1 MLVATAGHVDHG
13 KTALIK
19 ALTGVDTDRLPE
31 EKQRG
36 LSIDLGFA
44 YHDLGGGEVLGF
56 VDVPGHER
64 FVRNMAAGVAAIDY
78 ALLVVAADD
87 GPMPQTREHLAIL
100 ELLGV
105 PRGAV
110 AISKIDRVDEARVD
124 EVKAAVRSVVA
135 GTALANAEIYP
146 VSGLT
151 GAGVENLRDALLTAS
166 DVNRGRD
173 DEGNFRL
180 AIDRSFTVS
189 GAGLVV
195 TGAVMAGHV
204 SVGDQLL
211 LSPQGVSVRVRGL
224 RALDRETDTGVVGQR
239 CALNITGPDLR
250 RVEVKRGDWIV
261 APEAHAP
268 ARRFDARLT
277 VLADEPRPLTHWTP
291 VHVHAAASDVTG
303 RVAIL
308 GSRRIT
314 PGETGLAQL
323 VLDQPIGALHG
334 DRFILRDQSARRT
347 IAGGMVLDPFPPPRG
362 RARPARLT
370 QLEALAAPTPAEA
383 LALLLTQGDG
393 LVDLDNFATAW
404 NLTPEAAEALWR
416 GHDLMR
422 ITVAGRA
429 VGLSAGRWQALRDD
443 VLDTLGRWHARHP
456 DSLGPEE
463 TDLRRTLSHP
473 VANALMAAAVARLL
487 QDGAL
492 RRDGLSLRLPDH
504 RAEMTPED
512 AALWRRVEPLIAE
525 GGIRPPRVREL
536 AADLDLEIAAT
547 EGFLGRAARLGHL
560 LRVAPNR
567 YFPPA
572 AVHRLAEIAEETAA
586 QAADGLFSAAEYRD
600 RSSIGRNLTIE
611 VLEFLDAAHVTR
623 RIGERRRILQTADEA
638 FGRPAS

>member
-110 AISKIDRVDEARVD
+110 AISKIDRVDDARIA
-124 EVKAAVRSVVA
+124 EVTAAVRAVVA
-135 GTALANAEIYP
+135 DTALADADIYP

-151 GAGVENLRDALLTAS
+151 GTGVQELRAALLAAAHAGRDRDA
-166 DVNRGRD
+166 
-173 DEGNFRL
+173 EGNFRL

-195 TGAVMAGHV
+195 TGAVMAGRV
-204 SVGDQLL
+204 TAGDQLL
-211 LSPQGVSVRVRGL
+211 LSPQGVAVRVRGL
-224 RALDRETDTGVVGQR
+224 RALDREAETGVAGQR
-239 CALNITGPDLR
+239 CALNITGADLR
-250 RVEVKRGDWIV
+250 RVEVERGDWIV
-261 APEAHAP
+261 APPAHAP
-268 ARRFDARLT
+268 VRRFDAELT
-277 VLADEPRPLTHWTP
+277 VLADEPRALTHWTP

-308 GSRRIT
+308 GSRQIA
-314 PGETGLAQL
+314 PGETGLVQL

-347 IAGGMVLDPFPPPRG
+347 VAGGRVLDPFPPPRG
-362 RARPARLT
+362 RARPARLA
-370 QLEALAAPTPAEA
+370 QLEAMAAPAPAEA
-383 LALLLTQGDG
+383 LGVLLRQGDG

-404 NLTPEAAEALWR
+404 NLTPEAADILWR
-416 GHDLMR
+416 GHNLVR
-422 ITVAGRA
+422 ITVADRT
-429 VGLSAGRWQALRDD
+429 VGLSAARWQALRDD
-443 VLDTLGRWHARHP
+443 VLDTLERWHAQHP

-463 TDLRRTLSHP
+463 ATLRRALRHP
-473 VANALMAAAVARLL
+473 IANALMAAVVTRLL

-492 RRDGLSLRLPDH
+492 RRDGLSLRLPEH

-512 AALWRRVEPLIAE
+512 AVLWQRVEPLIAE

-536 AADLDLEIAAT
+536 AADLDLEVEAI
-547 EGFLGRAARLGHL
+547 ESFLTRAARLGHL

-600 RSSIGRNLTIE
+600 RSGIGRNLTIE

-623 RIGERRRILQTADEA
+623 RVGERRRILQTADEA
-638 FGRPAS
+638 FGKPDA